1 MKKQIRRVLAVLL
14 AIAAL
19 AAVVVPVHALKL
31 TDKEYAEL
39 FEPVYG
45 PLGDD
50 YADKRLEAA
59 FLEDPLGFVQA
70 LAKEKYSNM
79 FSVIDGRMGNWST
92 DPQKSDL
99 RHALLQVA
107 YGEKLTQAERRVVRW
122 MLLCTKVMEDYPLY
136 TGEIDHQELFS
147 HILTGEHAGL
157 TDEIRL
163 AFDHDPKAF
172 IKALAKES
180 TRVKESVLLDL
191 ALEHYYLNPYRAA
204 VKQAMDLLQE
214 GGYLNAAE
222 LQIITEFWAFVD
234 YVTGSQ
240 GGVLPDFQEY
250 EHRAMLAKGVT
261 LTDEA
266 EIEAWRVEA
275 ETLFLNDPKS
285 FLNALPWEYE
295 KLYHTLE
302 LLIDTPWFADSE
314 KTAHMQVLQG
324 LTDDS
329 LSSNNRR
336 AVKWML
342 MFSEDWQQ
350 YEAYELYLQYN
361 APNGTYA
368 ALIGQIQHTD
378 VITADL
384 LGEELYRAY
393 LVSPENFFYGLFHY
407 ADYTSKV
414 SALLVK
420 ASYEARGSVGEISA
434 NLWKIQDVL
443 GQQRVVLDEFR
454 AAVQWREEFLLHT
467 TDAPYYVP
475 PTQPPTTQAPTS
487 QPDEKPKTEPVKL
500 PTGWIFAGLVAVI
513 FVVQIV
519 AVIVV
524 RKKQKQQPYDDFDE

>member
-1 MKKQIRRVLAVLL
+1 MRRQIRQILAVLL
-14 AIAAL
+14 AVAAL
-19 AAVVVPVHALKL
+19 AAIVVPTHALKL
-31 TDKEYAEL
+31 TEKEYAEL

-50 YADKRLEAA
+50 FADKRLEAA
-59 FLEDPLGFVQA
+59 FREDPLGFVQA

-79 FSVIDGRMGNWST
+79 FSVIDGRMGDWSS
-92 DPQKSDL
+92 DPSKHDL
-99 RHALLQVA
+99 RNALLQVA
-107 YGEKLTQAERRVVRW
+107 YGEKLTQPERRVVRW

-136 TGEIDHQELFS
+136 TGEIDYQELFS

-163 AFDHDPKAF
+163 AFDHDPEALV
-172 IKALAKES
+172 KALAKES

-191 ALEHYYLNPYRAA
+191 AFEHYYLNPSRTF
-204 VKQAMDLLQE
+204 VKQAMDHLQMY
-214 GGYLNAAE
+214 GDLNDAE
-222 LQIITEFWAFVD
+222 LQIVADFWKTVD
-234 YVTGSQ
+234 EVVGPS
-240 GGVLPDFQEY
+240 GVLPDFQEY

-266 EIEAWRVEA
+266 EIEAWRKEA

-350 YEAYELYLQYN
+350 YEAYEIYLQYS
-361 APNGTYA
+361 APDGTYA

-384 LGEELYRAY
+384 LGQELYRAY

-443 GQQRVVLDEFR
+443 GQQRMVLDEFR
-454 AAVQWREEFLLHT
+454 AAVQWREEYLIHT

-475 PTQPPTTQAPTS
+475 PTQPPTTQTPTS
-487 QPDEKPKTEPVKL
+487 QPDQKPKTEPVKI
-500 PTGWIFAGLVAVI
+500 PTGWILTGLVAVI

-524 RKKQKQQPYDDFDE
+524 RKKQKQQYDDFDTDL